1 MAIDKDTLLSAE
13 ALGARLQRDRITILW
28 LTAGLFQRHA
38 RGLGAALSGLRY
50 LMVGGDVVDPRVA
63 AQVRRDNPP
72 AHLLN
77 CYGPTE
83 TTTFATTHEIGAEA
97 ETAASLP
104 IGKPIGNTRIY
115 ILDGDGQLAPLGVA
129 GELYIGGAGVA
140 RGYLNRPE
148 LTAER
153 FISDPFSA
161 DPQARLYKTGDLGRW
176 LPDGSIEYLGRNDFQ
191 VKIRGFR
198 IELGEI
204 EAKLAAC
211 AGVKEAVVLA
221 REDAPGDKRLVA
233 YLTAQPGATLEAA
246 ALRAALSQELA
257 EYMVPSGFVVL
268 EAFPLTPNG
277 KLDRKALPAPD
288 GSQLSSRAYAAP
300 EGEAETALAAIWR
313 ELLGVEPVA
322 ATTTSSNWADIRCWR

>member
-1 MAIDKDTLLSAE
+1 GAKLSVDAAWLATPGTWPEENPAVAGDAESVAYLMYTSGSTGEPKGVLAPHRGITRLVCGNRYAAFQADDRIAWAANPAFDASTLEIWGALAHGASLVAIDKDTLLSAE

-129 GELYIGGAGVA
+129 GELY
-140 RGYLNRPE
+140 
-148 LTAER
+148 
-153 FISDPFSA
+153 
-161 DPQARLYKTGDLGRW
+161 
-176 LPDGSIEYLGRNDFQ
+176 
-191 VKIRGFR
+191 
-198 IELGEI
+198 
-204 EAKLAAC
+204 
-211 AGVKEAVVLA
+211 
-221 REDAPGDKRLVA
+221 
-233 YLTAQPGATLEAA
+233 
-246 ALRAALSQELA
+246 
-257 EYMVPSGFVVL
+257 
-268 EAFPLTPNG
+268 
-277 KLDRKALPAPD
+277 
-288 GSQLSSRAYAAP
+288 
-300 EGEAETALAAIWR
+300 
-313 ELLGVEPVA
+313 
-322 ATTTSSNWADIRCWR
+322 

>member
-1 MAIDKDTLLSAE
+1 MEPATGGAGPARGADLLIAIVGVLKSGAAYMPLDEGLTAERRQWLLADSGAKLSVDAAWLATPGTWPEENPAVAGDAESVAYLMYTSGSTGEPKGVLAPHRGITRLVCGNRYAAFQATTASPGRPIRPSTPAPWKSGRAGAWRSLVAIDKDTLLSAE

-129 GELYIGGAGVA
+129 GELYIGGAG
-140 RGYLNRPE
+140 
-148 LTAER
+148 
-153 FISDPFSA
+153 
-161 DPQARLYKTGDLGRW
+161 W
-176 LPDGSIEYLGRNDFQ
+176 
-191 VKIRGFR
+191 
-198 IELGEI
+198 
-204 EAKLAAC
+204 
-211 AGVKEAVVLA
+211 
-221 REDAPGDKRLVA
+221 
-233 YLTAQPGATLEAA
+233 
-246 ALRAALSQELA
+246 RAA
-257 EYMVPSGFVVL
+257 
-268 EAFPLTPNG
+268 T
-277 KLDRKALPAPD
+277 
-288 GSQLSSRAYAAP
+288 
-300 EGEAETALAAIWR
+300 
-313 ELLGVEPVA
+313 
-322 ATTTSSNWADIRCWR
+322 